1 MTSLQGALLAST
13 GNQDRRPHGAADG
26 PKPKAKRKRK
36 SKRAPP
42 KGPLFRAMV
51 EAATK

>member
-1 MTSLQGALLAST
+1 MTSLKGAMLAST

-26 PKPKAKRKRK
+26 PKPKKKRKGK
-36 SKRAPP
+36 
-42 KGPLFRAMV
+42 KGRRSPLHLAMV